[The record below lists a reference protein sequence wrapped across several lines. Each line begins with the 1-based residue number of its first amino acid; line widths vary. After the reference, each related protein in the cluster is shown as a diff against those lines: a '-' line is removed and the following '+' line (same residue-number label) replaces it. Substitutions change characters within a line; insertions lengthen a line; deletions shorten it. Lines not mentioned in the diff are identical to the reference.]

1 VTWVPPSHA
10 PMLQMGGSGSDRR
23 VKDVSG
29 LEGISWTDV
38 MRPGLSAEDEAVTE
52 ETEAA
57 G

>member
-38 MRPGLSAEDEAVTE
+38 MRAGLSAEDEAVTE